1 MVFPVDLPSSFP
13 GRQGSERFFVRT
25 KVPAN
30 RNQSIF
36 FVVHT
41 EKAGAGDRIVF
52 LLRLTFSF
60 SDFVNRRRA
69 QRKALLHRTR
79 RGKNTDALLNV
90 SDCLPVLI
98 PLMPVKAAD
107 HLHILFAQFE
117 IEDIIV
123 FCNMIRIGGTGD
135 GNKTCLQL
143 PPKYDL
149 RRRLSVFFCQFSDHC
164 IIEMLGSMA
173 PASERIPTYSCRSVF

>member
-13 GRQGSERFFVRT
+13 GRQGSERFFVGT
-25 KVPAN
+25 KVPAG

-36 FVVHT
+36 SRQKSKYFFIGT
-41 EKAGAGDRIVF
+41 KKAGAGDRIVF

-60 SDFVNRRRA
+60 SDFLNRRRA
-69 QRKALLHRTR
+69 QRKALLHCTR
-79 RGKNTDALLNV
+79 RGKNTDALLKG
-90 SDCLPVLI
+90 SDCLPVLV

-123 FCNMIRIGGTGD
+123 FRNMIRIGGTGD
-135 GNKTCLQL
+135 GNKARLQL
-143 PPKYDL
+143 PPK
-149 RRRLSVFFCQFSDHC
+149 
-164 IIEMLGSMA
+164 
-173 PASERIPTYSCRSVF
+173 

>member
-60 SDFVNRRRA
+60 SDFVDCRCTQWKAFSAA
-69 QRKALLHRTR
+69 QIAARTLR
-79 RGKNTDALLNV
+79 CDWMFPTV
-90 SDCLPVLI
+90 LPVLV
-98 PLMPVKAAD
+98 PLMPVKTAD

-123 FCNMIRIGGTGD
+123 FRNMIRIGGTGD
-135 GNKTCLQL
+135 GNKA
-143 PPKYDL
+143 
-149 RRRLSVFFCQFSDHC
+149 RL
-164 IIEMLGSMA
+164 
-173 PASERIPTYSCRSVF
+173 